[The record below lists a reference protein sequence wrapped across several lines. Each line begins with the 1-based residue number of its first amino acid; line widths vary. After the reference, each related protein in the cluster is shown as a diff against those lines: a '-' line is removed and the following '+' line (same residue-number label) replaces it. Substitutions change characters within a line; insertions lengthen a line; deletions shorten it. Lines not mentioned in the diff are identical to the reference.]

1 MKLSYYQIQN
11 LTTADTGK
19 YRCQINL
26 DLTRTVGKEIDLQ
39 VTRPPII
46 LDSAETNFPAVEGQA
61 VVLLCNADGFP
72 RPEITW
78 RRDGGDLMSNKL
90 FEYK

>member
-1 MKLSYYQIQN
+1 M
-11 LTTADTGK
+11 TTSDSGK

-46 LDSAETNFPAVEGQA
+46 IDTATTNFLAVEGQA
-61 VVLLCNADGFP
+61 VVLPCEADGYP

-78 RRDGGDLMSNKL
+78 RRDGGDIMSNKQ

>member
-1 MKLSYYQIQN
+1 M
-11 LTTADTGK
+11 TASDTGK

-26 DLTRTVGKEIDLQ
+26 DLANTVGKDVDLQ

-46 LDSAETNFPAVEGQA
+46 LDSADTNFPAVEGQT
-61 VVLLCNADGFP
+61 VSLPCKADGFP

-78 RRDGGDLMSNKL
+78 RRDGDELMSNKQ
-90 FEYK
+90 FQWK

>member
-1 MKLSYYQIQN
+1 M
-11 LTTADTGK
+11 TTADTGK

-26 DLTRTVGKEIDLQ
+26 EYERTIGKEIDLQ
-39 VTRPPII
+39 VTRPPVI
-46 LDSAETNFPAVEGQA
+46 LDSSETDFQAVEGQA
-61 VVLLCNADGFP
+61 VVLLCNADGYP

-78 RRDGGDLMSNKL
+78 KRENEELMWNKE